1 MNALTHASYRP
12 RIPRYYICIHRNAV
26 NDMNID
32 PDYPATNPPPTPTA
46 VIPSASPVIT
56 GRSRH
61 PTHPTVAW
69 WGWGRCGGSP
79 GGMMTGQN
87 IM

>member
-32 PDYPATNPPPTPTA
+32 PDYPATNPPPTKPSPPFPPHPRLLLDDRVIQHIRRWLGGGGGA
-46 VIPSASPVIT
+46 VAARRV
-56 GRSRH
+56 
-61 PTHPTVAW
+61 V
-69 WGWGRCGGSP
+69 
-79 GGMMTGQN
+79 
-87 IM
+87 